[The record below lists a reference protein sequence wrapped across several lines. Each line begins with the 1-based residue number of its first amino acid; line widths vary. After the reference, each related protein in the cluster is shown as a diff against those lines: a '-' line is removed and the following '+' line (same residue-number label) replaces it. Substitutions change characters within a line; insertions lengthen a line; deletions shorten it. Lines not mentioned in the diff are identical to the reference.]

1 MGVSIRVSLPLIFPG
16 LLMVSTFQIMVEVS
30 GREEGI
36 AAGALFS
43 TVILPFLFAGYYLA
57 KNRKEDIKWVSD
69 VLPIFGFYP
78 FAYAV
83 RSPLSWLLAGLI
95 ILIPLLSMR
104 HIEMGDKQ
112 INAVVFALSM
122 LECLGI
128 PNKSLI
134 VIGLILLSLAF
145 YTFRKRLEL
154 QYIVSYV
161 ILWTFVNQVYKVD
174 YLVLS
179 MGFLF
184 GFAVFVMIHYTTKR
198 TLALLKKGYDDDS
211 GDRNSY

>member
-1 MGVSIRVSLPLIFPG
+1 MGERCATDLWVLSICICCQKS
-16 LLMVSTFQIMVEVS
+16 S
-30 GREEGI
+30 
-36 AAGALFS
+36 
-43 TVILPFLFAGYYLA
+43 ILA
-57 KNRKEDIKWVSD
+57 
-69 VLPIFGFYP
+69 FG
-78 FAYAV
+78 
-83 RSPLSWLLAGLI
+83 SLI

-104 HIEMGDKQ
+104 HIEIGDKQ

-122 LECLGI
+122 LACLGI

-134 VIGLILLSLAF
+134 GIGLILPSLAF

-174 YLVLS
+174 YLVLG
-179 MGFLF
+179 MRFLF

-198 TLALLKKGYDDDS
+198 TLALLKKGYDGDS
-211 GDRNSY
+211 GDRNPY